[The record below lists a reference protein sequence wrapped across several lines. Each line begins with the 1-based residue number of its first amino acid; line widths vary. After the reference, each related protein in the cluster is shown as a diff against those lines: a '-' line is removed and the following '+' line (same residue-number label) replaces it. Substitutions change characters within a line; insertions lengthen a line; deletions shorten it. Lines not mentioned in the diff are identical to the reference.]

1 MKKLILT
8 STLRDYKPLADVS
21 APSIKAYA
29 NRIGA
34 EFEEL
39 KEEKIPH
46 IHPSWGVLQIYD
58 ALERYDRVIYIAPD
72 CIVRDDCPDL
82 FEVVPREKVGAYP
95 LQNADKKTKEL
106 AQSATMLLGTEITNP
121 NIYDSGVLV
130 VSKQHRDLFARPQD
144 PMFGFSINQYIS
156 AVFAS
161 TETDIVPLPYTY
173 NRLPALDASTG
184 EERFASYIIH
194 YTDYP
199 SPEVLVP
206 VMRADLAV
214 WLANAGTHH
223 YKKNIIVSVFGGL
236 GDHASA
242 EPAIRYLREH
252 LYPTDNFRI
261 SCFWPRMYE
270 HLGVPVHVHNTFN
283 PHGITYRTF
292 WTLPNPD
299 SALSRSVSF
308 LLTHMVDFHAM
319 TMLMRM
325 LPLKDREIRLRPNAT
340 DRERL
345 NTRTQGIDMSNVVLV
360 HAGQSWASKT
370 LPLPWWQEV
379 VNLLAKEG
387 LTVCLIGKG
396 HSSVEGDKTGLVP
409 VVCPPS
415 GMDLRDTLELGE
427 LFALMEA
434 APVLLTNDS
443 SPVQL
448 AGAFD
453 NWIVMLA
460 TCKHPDLVFPYR
472 KGSTQYKTK
481 ALYKR
486 LLADDILGE
495 PVNGETMHVDVP
507 VADWPVYLPEPEVV
521 AKEVATLYTQEVQ

>member
-1 MKKLILT
+1 MKKLVLT
-8 STLRDYKPLADVS
+8 STLKDYKPLADVS

-29 NRIGA
+29 SRIGA
-34 EFEEL
+34 DFDEI
-39 KEEKIPH
+39 KEEKLSDV
-46 IHPSWGVLQIYD
+46 HPAWGILQLYD
-58 ALERYDRVIYIAPD
+58 ALERYNRVIYIAPD
-72 CIVRDDCPDL
+72 CIVREDCPDL
-82 FEVVPREKVGAYP
+82 FEIVAEEKVGAYP
-95 LQNADKKTKEL
+95 LQNADEKIKEL
-106 AQSATMLLGTEITNP
+106 AQSATMLLGTEVTKP
-121 NIYDSGVLV
+121 TIYDSGVLV

-144 PMFGFSINQYIS
+144 PMLGFPINQYLS
-156 AVFAS
+156 AVFA
-161 TETDIVPLPYTY
+161 TKETVMLPLPYAY
-173 NRLPALDASTG
+173 NRLPALDTTG
-184 EERFASYIIH
+184 EERFDSYIIH
-194 YTDYP
+194 YSNYP

-206 VMRADLAV
+206 VMRNDLET
-214 WLANAGTHH
+214 WSANVGKHQ
-223 YKKNIIVSVFGGL
+223 YKKNIMVSVFGGL

-270 HLGVPVHVHNTFN
+270 HLGVPVHVHNSFN
-283 PHGITYRTF
+283 PQGVVYRTF

-308 LLTHMVDFHAM
+308 LLTHMIDFHAM

-325 LPLKDREIRLRPNAT
+325 LPLKDREIRLVPNAP
-340 DRERL
+340 DRERIAA
-345 NTRTQGIDMSNVVLV
+345 RMQGIDPSKMVLV
-360 HAGQSWASKT
+360 HAGKSWASKT
-370 LPLPWWQEV
+370 LPLLWWQSTV
-379 VNLLAKEG
+379 DLLAREG

-396 HSSVEGDKTGLVP
+396 HSSVDGDKTGLVP

-415 GMDLRDTLELGE
+415 GIDLRDTLELGE

-472 KGSTQYKTK
+472 KGSTGYKTK

-495 PVNGETMHVDVP
+495 PVNGEAMHVDVP
-507 VADWPVYLPEPEVV
+507 VADWSVYLPEPEEVV
-521 AKEVATLYTQEVQ
+521 KEVATLYTQEVQ